1 MKTNKY
7 LFFIVLFLI
16 LMSSCQ
22 DFLDREPLSS
32 ITPEN
37 YLNEESQLA
46 AYAIARYNVI
56 TDMGYFEKDH
66 HTDIQARR
74 YHDNRYVPGEWK
86 VPQSGGDW
94 AFGDIYQCNYF
105 LERVIPKWKS
115 GLITGNVDNINHY
128 IGEVY
133 FLRAYNYFNKLV
145 ALGDFPII
153 KTTLPDNH
161 KALIDASKRM
171 PRTEVARFIIS
182 DLDSAIML
190 MKNVSPDGRKNR
202 LSSLSAQLFKSR
214 VSLFEGSWLK
224 YFKGTEFVP
233 NGPNWAGAQKDYNNS
248 YTFPSGSIDGEIDYF
263 LTQAMESAKVVAS
276 TIELTENNM
285 LKEIDMSYHDYA
297 VASAANPY
305 LQMFSEVN
313 LSPYSEVLF
322 WRAFNVGLGV
332 INTYALK
339 VQEGDGVGYTRGFV
353 DGYLMLNG
361 LPIYAENSGYLG
373 DDYIKDVRKR
383 RDRRLNFF
391 LAEPGQINIL
401 YPSPLGT
408 HGSPVAIIPDIMNL
422 LGNHDQPTG
431 YHHTKGNNYD
441 GVHYGQHTG
450 GSTGS
455 IIFRAAEAYLNY
467 IEACY
472 EKKGAL
478 DVDAM
483 LFWKNI
489 RERAGVDTDIYK
501 TINATDLVKE
511 SRNDWGVYS
520 AGNFI
525 DKTLYNIRR
534 ERKSELIGE
543 GLRYMDL
550 KRWRALD
557 QMVDTPYHVEGFKL
571 WGPMKEWYPSGS
583 LTYSVGNE
591 STVSDPKLSAYLRIY
606 QKTPTSLAFNGY
618 RWTMA
623 HYLNP
628 IAVQHFLITT
638 ENADVTKSPI
648 YQNPGWPIEANK
660 GAVGY

>member
-7 LFFIVLFLI
+7 LFFIVSFL
-16 LMSSCQ
+16 LMMESCQ
-22 DFLDREPLSS
+22 DFLEREPLSA

-46 AYAIARYNVI
+46 AYSIGRYNVI
-56 TDMGYFEKDH
+56 TDMGFYEKDT
-66 HTDIQARR
+66 HTDIEASR

-86 VPQSGGDW
+86 VPQNGGDW
-94 AFGDIYQCNYF
+94 YFNDIYQSNYF

-115 GLITGNVDNINHY
+115 GLITGNADNINHY

-145 ALGDFPII
+145 ALGDFPIL
-153 KTTLPDNH
+153 KTTLPDNREI
-161 KALIDASKRM
+161 LTNASRRM
-171 PRTEVARFIIS
+171 PRTEVARFIVS

-214 VSLFEGSWLK
+214 VALFEASWLK

-233 NGPNWAGAQKDYNNS
+233 NGPSWPGAQKDYNKS
-248 YTFPSGSIDGEIDYF
+248 YNFPSGSIDGEIDYF
-263 LTQAMESAKVVAS
+263 FTQAMEAAKSVAS
-276 TIELTENNM
+276 AIKLTENNM
-285 LKEIDMSYHDYA
+285 KQEVDMSYNEYA
-297 VASAANPY
+297 VACASNPY

-313 LSPYSEVLF
+313 LSPYNEVLF
-322 WRAFNVGLGV
+322 WRAFDVGLGIRHSYV
-332 INTYALK
+332 IR
-339 VQEGDGVGYTRGFV
+339 VQEGGGVGYTRGLV
-353 DGYLMLNG
+353 DGFLMLNG
-361 LPIYAENSGYLG
+361 LPIYAEGSGYLG
-373 DDYIKDVRKR
+373 DDYIKDVRKK

-408 HGSPVAIIPDIMNL
+408 HGSPVAIIPDILNL

-441 GVHYGQHTG
+441 GVHYGEHTG

-455 IIFRAAEAYLNY
+455 IIFRASEAFLNY

-472 EKKGAL
+472 EKTGTL
-478 DVDAM
+478 DADAIQY
-483 LFWKNI
+483 WKSL

-501 TINATDLVKE
+501 TIDATDLVKE
-511 SRNDWGVYS
+511 SRIDWGVYS
-520 AGNFI
+520 AGEFV

-534 ERKSELIGE
+534 ERKSELMGE

-557 QMVDTPYHVEGFKL
+557 QMVGIPYHIEGFKL
-571 WGPMKEWYPSGS
+571 WGPMQEWYSPAS
-583 LTYSVGNE
+583 LTYNIGNE
-591 STVSDPKLSAYLRIY
+591 STVSDPALSPYLRIY

-638 ENADVTKSPI
+638 ENADVANSPI

-660 GAVGY
+660 GAIGY